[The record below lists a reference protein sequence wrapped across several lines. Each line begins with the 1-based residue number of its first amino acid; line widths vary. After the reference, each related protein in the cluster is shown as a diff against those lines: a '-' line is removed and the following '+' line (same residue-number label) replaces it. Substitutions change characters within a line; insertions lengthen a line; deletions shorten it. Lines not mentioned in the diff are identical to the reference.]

1 MKKIIAC
8 FVMLSLALV
17 GYGQRNISGTVVDID
32 GLALIGANV
41 LGTGT
46 TLGTITDIDG
56 KFELRLEDNVTS
68 IIVSYTGFETQTVDL
83 DGRSYVEITMV
94 EGSLLDEVVVTALG
108 VSRDEKALGYAVQ
121 EVSSE
126 TIQNA
131 NTVSAIDALA
141 GAAAGVQVTS
151 SSGAAG
157 AASRI
162 VLRGQTSFNGN
173 NQALLVVDGIRLNND
188 ENHSERSLG
197 GVSNSN
203 RAIDLNPA
211 DIANVTILKGAAATA
226 LYGIE
231 GARGVIL
238 ITTKKGS
245 NDEMRID
252 VSTSITANTVSN
264 LVDFQTRYAQGTGGV
279 WAGPETGQSGSWG
292 PEVSSL
298 TYSQDEAL
306 YESLYGDPTGV
317 FDANGYIH
325 DKNGFLVPNGSGNPA
340 NTYEDID
347 KFFQTGYTNNNN
359 IAISG
364 GGATANYRFS
374 YGNSL
379 SSGIVPNNTFN
390 RHNLGLNLGGKAFDD
405 KLDITFGANYVNSAG
420 SRIQQ
425 GSNTSGVMLGLLRSP
440 VTFDNT
446 NGLEDPVNDV
456 TSYLFSNNGQ
466 RNYRGGG
473 GYDNP
478 YWVVNNSP
486 FNDQV
491 NRFFGNIG
499 ATYTVNDWL
508 QFNTKIGV
516 DTYSDNRVQRFEIGS
531 RNVTAGQVIE
541 DNFNY
546 KHTDMYFNV
555 RGNGGIATDLTM
567 SYNVGVNLYDERLKR
582 NTTTGNGLNFYGFP
596 QLGNTANIS
605 AAVVNN
611 NLKTAGIY
619 GTLDFGYKNM
629 LYLTFTGRN
638 DWSSTLIN
646 PNAEFDAAAISFFYP
661 SVSLGFIFTEILEND
676 ILSFGKIRM
685 SYAEVGGGAPTPY
698 STSTAFIL
706 PIQNLG
712 TINDLNDGWTTG
724 IGFPFQ
730 GVSGLVINGVAGNPF
745 LSPSKTKDI
754 ELGLDLR
761 FLNNRIGLDIT
772 GYNRNSSDQIIAINI
787 PNSTG
792 FQRAI
797 VNSGEL
803 KTVGGE
809 VVLNISP
816 IAKENFSWD
825 IGFNFSKWKTTVES
839 LPEGVQNQFLDGF
852 TGTGSY
858 NIAPEVD
865 ENGSITQTFEF
876 GQLRGGAFQRVN
888 TDAGTFDPNQPY
900 NPDGLLIIDNDPTS
914 STYGYPLADPSPRV
928 IGNPNPDFLLGINNT
943 FRYKDLSVSF
953 LFDIKHGGD
962 IWNGTKGAL
971 TFFGRTDITEDRGD
985 VVVFDGVLDG
995 DGGANNIAVALNEAW
1010 FQGNGG
1016 GFGDVDEHFV
1026 EDGSFQRLR
1035 YLTLAYE
1042 LGNVLGSAGFERLSL
1057 SVTGR
1062 NLLLFTNYTGY
1073 DPELSLVGGSSNGQG
1088 LDYFQM
1094 PNTKSF
1100 SIGLNASF

>member
-1 MKKIIAC
+1 LFLHAII
-8 FVMLSLALV
+8 S
-17 GYGQRNISGTVVDID
+17 YGQRNINGTVVDID
-32 GLALIGANV
+32 GLPLIGANV
-41 LGTGT
+41 LGIGT

-56 KFELRLEDNVTS
+56 NFRLTLDNNVVA
-68 IIVSYTGFETQTVDL
+68 IVVSYTGYETQTISI
-83 DGRSYVEITMV
+83 DGRTTISVTLE

-108 VSRDEKALGYAVQ
+108 VSRSEKALGYAVQ
-121 EVSSE
+121 EVSSKS
-126 TIQNA
+126 IQNA

-197 GVSNSN
+197 GVANSN

-211 DIANVTILKGAAATA
+211 DIESMTILKGAAATA

-245 NDEMRID
+245 NNELKID
-252 VSTSITANTVSN
+252 FSSSITANKVSN
-264 LVDFQTRYAQGTGGV
+264 LVEFQQKYAQGSQGT
-279 WAGPETGQSGSWG
+279 WSGPETGQSGSWG

-306 YESLYGDPTGV
+306 YESLYESPTGV
-317 FDANGYIH
+317 FGSEGYIH
-325 DKNGFLVPNGSGNPA
+325 DKNGFLVANGNGAAA
-340 NTYEDID
+340 NTYGNIED
-347 KFFQTGYTNNNN
+347 FFQTGYTNNNN

-364 GGATANYRFS
+364 GGSDANYRFS

-379 SSGIVPNNTFN
+379 STGIVPNNEFN

-405 KLDITFGANYVNSAG
+405 KLDVTFGANYVNSSG

-425 GSNTSGVMLGLLRSP
+425 GSNTSGVMLGLLRTP
-440 VTFDNT
+440 VTFDNA
-446 NGLEDPVNDV
+446 NGLADPVNENS
-456 TSYLFSNNGQ
+456 SYQFPNNDQ

-491 NRFFGNIG
+491 NRFFGNLG
-499 ATYTVNDWL
+499 VTYSVSDWL
-508 QFNTKIGV
+508 QFNTVLGV
-516 DTYSDNRVQRFEIGS
+516 DAYSDNRVQRFEIGS
-531 RNVTAGQVIE
+531 RNVTGGLVIE

-546 KHTDMYFNV
+546 KHTDMYFNI
-555 RGNGGIATDLTM
+555 RGKGSLASNFTM
-567 SYNVGVNLYDERLKR
+567 SYNLGINLYDEKLKQ
-582 NTTTGNGLNFYGFP
+582 NTSTGNDLNFFGFAE
-596 QLGNTANIS
+596 LGNTSNVASS
-605 AAVVNN
+605 AVNT
-611 NLKTAGIY
+611 NLKTAGVY
-619 GTLDFGYKNM
+619 GTLDFGYRNF

-646 PNAEFDAAAISFFYP
+646 PNAEFDAGAISFFYP
-661 SVSLGFIFTEILEND
+661 SVSLGFIFTELLEND
-676 ILSFGKIRM
+676 ILSFGKVRV
-685 SYAEVGGGAPTPY
+685 SYAEVGGGAPSPY
-698 STSTAFIL
+698 STSTAFL
-706 PIQNLG
+706 QPVQNLG
-712 TINDLNDGWTTG
+712 TINDLNDGWTNG

-730 GVSGLVINGVAGNPF
+730 GVSGYVYNGVAGNPF

-761 FLNNRIGLDIT
+761 FFRNRIGLDIT
-772 GYNRNSSDQIIAINI
+772 AYKRNSDDQIIAINI
-787 PNSTG
+787 PNTTG

-803 KTVGGE
+803 KTIGGE

-816 IAKENFSWD
+816 IAKKGFAWD

-839 LPEGVQNQFLDGF
+839 LPEGVQNQYLDGF
-852 TGTGSY
+852 TGTGIF
-858 NIAPEVD
+858 NLAPEVD
-865 ENGSITQTFEF
+865 ENGNITETFEF
-876 GQLRGGAFQRVN
+876 GQIRGGAFQRVN
-888 TDAGTFDPNQPY
+888 TDAGSFDPNMAY
-900 NPDGLLIIDNDPTS
+900 NPEGALIIDNDPS
-914 STYGYPLADPSPRV
+914 SVTYGYPMADPSPRV
-928 IGNPNPDFLLGINNT
+928 IGNPNPDWMLGIVNS
-943 FRYKDLSVSF
+943 FRYKNLSVSF
-953 LFDIKHGGD
+953 LFDIKEGGD

-971 TFFGRTDITEDRGD
+971 TFFGRTDITEDRGS
-985 VVVFDGVLDG
+985 VIVFDGVKAG
-995 DGGANNIAVALNEAW
+995 DAGVNDIAVELSQEW

-1035 YLTLAYE
+1035 YLTLSYE
-1042 LGNVLGSAGFERLSL
+1042 LGDVLGSAGFDKLSI

-1094 PNTKSF
+1094 PNTKSY
-1100 SIGLNASF
+1100 SIGLNATF